1 MIVRKQVPRISKP
14 KIQLILRLCELEI
27 KDIFFKKS
35 KVIEKD

>member
-1 MIVRKQVPRISKP
+1 MTVRKQVPRISKP
-14 KIQLILRLCELEI
+14 NIQVILISCELEI